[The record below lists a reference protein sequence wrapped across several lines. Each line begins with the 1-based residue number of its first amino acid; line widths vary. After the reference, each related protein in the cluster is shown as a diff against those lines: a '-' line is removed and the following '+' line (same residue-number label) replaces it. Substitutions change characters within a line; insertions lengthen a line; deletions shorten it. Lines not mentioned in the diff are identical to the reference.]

1 MFFASLCRF
10 LHFTLSGMKIV
21 ADYKKRKELKEY
33 LPHQEHWKLKSDRK
47 SGSVAPTSNTVLA
60 QLSPNSAAEG
70 ETKVPDDTS
79 EGKRKSPVEE
89 EDEEEEEEQ
98 QQNGDSETPSSAK
111 KRKYENGEN
120 EVRSH
125 SETESTENGNG
136 DGDGG
141 GGGGGGGAA

>member
-1 MFFASLCRF
+1 
-10 LHFTLSGMKIV
+10 MKIV

-47 SGSVAPTSNTVLA
+47 SGSVAPPANTVLA

-70 ETKVPDDTS
+70 ETKVPDNSS
-79 EGKRKSPVEE
+79 EGKRRSPVEEEE
-89 EDEEEEEEQ
+89 EDEEE
-98 QQNGDSETPSSAK
+98 QNGDSETQSSAK

-120 EVRSH
+120 EIRSH
-125 SETESTENGNG
+125 GETESTENGN
-136 DGDGG
+136 GDGG